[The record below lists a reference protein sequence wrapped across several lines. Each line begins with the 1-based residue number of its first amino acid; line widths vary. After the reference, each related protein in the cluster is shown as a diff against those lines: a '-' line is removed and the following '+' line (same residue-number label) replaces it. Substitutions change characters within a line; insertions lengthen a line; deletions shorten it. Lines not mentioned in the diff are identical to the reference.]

1 MLYECMVLFSP
12 ELSSDEL
19 EAARTKFEDTL
30 SKNGGTVALWDHWGD
45 RRLTYPIKKKNR
57 AFYSLAYIDAT
68 NEARAEL
75 VRMLKLNDGVLRHM
89 IVRPPVAP
97 DLAAIA
103 SKGQARAEYERERE
117 AGPRSDSGPRS
128 ESAPRSESSPEPRKE
143 AAPAAEQGKDEA
155 PAKNEEPAEAA
166 EQAPKSEAA
175 EGSEEAQS

>member
-128 ESAPRSESSPEPRKE
+128 ESPAEPRKE
-143 AAPAAEQGKDEA
+143 AAPAAEQGKEDAPVKNDA
-155 PAKNEEPAEAA
+155 PAESAES
-166 EQAPKSEAA
+166 APKSEAA
-175 EGSEEAQS
+175 VGSEEAQS